1 MSRNYAVID
10 CETTG
15 FLKSDR
21 MLEIAVV
28 VVDGRT
34 LETVDEFDTLLNP
47 MRDVGRSDIH
57 GIRPSMLAAAPT
69 FDEVV
74 SGIARRIDGAVLVG
88 HNLRFDAGFLAQEC
102 ARAGTA
108 FDAGSGVCTY
118 HLTRSKLAVAAE
130 QHGIPLEGH
139 HRALVDARATAELL
153 RRVLE
158 ESDPA
163 PAHMPASSRTQTVRT
178 LRREAVGAPS
188 TTPLARL
195 LSRACYPSS
204 LDACVEY
211 FDMLDWVLADGVVS
225 AEEQEVLDSQI
236 AALDLTPAQ
245 VRGMHEAYYQS
256 IVRAVER
263 DHHVSEAEHAL
274 LVSIARA
281 LEVPNAAIPSVTQ
294 VAAPRGVGGLTP
306 GLRVCF
312 TGAATDANGTPIER
326 SDLERLAAANGLQP
340 VSSVTKKSCD
350 LLVAADPESA
360 SGKAQK
366 ARQYGVSVMS
376 VEAFMV
382 AIGR

>member
-28 VVDGRT
+28 VLDGRT

-57 GIRPSMLAAAPT
+57 GIKPSMLAAAPT

-102 ARAGTA
+102 ERSGTA
-108 FDAGSGVCTY
+108 FDAGDGVCTY
-118 HLTRSKLAVAAE
+118 RLTRSKLAAAAE
-130 QHGIPLEGH
+130 HHGIPLEGH

-158 ESDPA
+158 ESDAA
-163 PAHMPASSRTQTVRT
+163 PAHMPASSHTKTVRT

-195 LSRACYPSS
+195 LSRACYPLS

-225 AEEQEVLDSQI
+225 AEEQAVLDSQI
-236 AALDLTPAQ
+236 AALGLTPAQ

-256 IVRAVER
+256 ILRAVER
-263 DHHVSEAEHAL
+263 DRRVSEAEHAL

-281 LEVPNAAIPSVTQ
+281 LAVPNAAIPSVTQ
-294 VAAPRGVGGLTP
+294 VAAPREVSGLVPASACASQVPRPIPPATRSGGAISSA
-306 GLRVCF
+306 LR
-312 TGAATDANGTPIER
+312 PR
-326 SDLERLAAANGLQP
+326 
-340 VSSVTKKSCD
+340 
-350 LLVAADPESA
+350 
-360 SGKAQK
+360 
-366 ARQYGVSVMS
+366 M
-376 VEAFMV
+376 AFSL
-382 AIGR
+382 